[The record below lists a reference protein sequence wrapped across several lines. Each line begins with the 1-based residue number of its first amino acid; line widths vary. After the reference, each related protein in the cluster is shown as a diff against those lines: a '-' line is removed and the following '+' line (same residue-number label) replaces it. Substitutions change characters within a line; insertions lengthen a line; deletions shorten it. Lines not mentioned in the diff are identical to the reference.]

1 MLFSS
6 LLPLPVVVSENVGS
20 GRRTIAVF
28 IDAADFLA
36 AGAVEV
42 GPPRAFEEAVAEA

>member
-28 IDAADFLA
+28 IDAADLA

-42 GPPRAFEEAVAEA
+42 GPPRALEEAVAEA